1 MKQDNIKK
9 LSKILLI
16 IETILLFTWINSIIF
31 SNNYILSVIMVVN
44 YLTICISYVILFK
57 KNKYDSSNSEI
68 EIILNKVVKTKY
80 ILFVSVELIGFIIS
94 IFVKNELIYY
104 VDCIIVFIVFYF
116 SMFIWYRVCKKI
128 EKKEVKKNIILIV
141 IASLI
146 ILLFPLIHYLIV
158 GFNCNFF
165 DNIMLEVITFEIVRK
180 VNSIYCIYNIFYKK
194 I

>member
-57 KNKYDSSNSEI
+57 KNKFDSSNSSI

-94 IFVKNELIYY
+94 IFVKNQLIYY
-104 VDCIIVFIVFYF
+104 IDCIIVFIVFYF
-116 SMFIWYRVCKKI
+116 SRFIWYRVCKKI

-180 VNSIYCIYNIFYKK
+180 VNSIYCIYNIFYK
-194 I
+194 

>member
-57 KNKYDSSNSEI
+57 KNKFDSSNSEI

>member
-57 KNKYDSSNSEI
+57 KNKFDSSNSSI

-94 IFVKNELIYY
+94 IFVKNQLIYY
-104 VDCIIVFIVFYF
+104 IDCIIVFIVFYF
-116 SMFIWYRVCKKI
+116 SRFIWYRVCKKI

-180 VNSIYCIYNIFYKK
+180 VNSIYCIYNSITFC

>member
-1 MKQDNIKK
+1 MRKNMKQDNIKK

-57 KNKYDSSNSEI
+57 KNKFDSSNSEI

-104 VDCIIVFIVFYF
+104 VDCIIVFIVF
-116 SMFIWYRVCKKI
+116 
-128 EKKEVKKNIILIV
+128 
-141 IASLI
+141 
-146 ILLFPLIHYLIV
+146 
-158 GFNCNFF
+158 
-165 DNIMLEVITFEIVRK
+165 
-180 VNSIYCIYNIFYKK
+180 
-194 I
+194 